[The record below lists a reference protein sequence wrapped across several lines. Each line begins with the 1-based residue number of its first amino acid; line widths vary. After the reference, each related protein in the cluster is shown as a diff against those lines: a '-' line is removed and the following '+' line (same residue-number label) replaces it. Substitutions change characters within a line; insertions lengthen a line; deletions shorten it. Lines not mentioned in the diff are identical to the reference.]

1 MTSFSDA
8 SDPFVAF
15 PSERD
20 IALLDDAFT
29 AAKYLYLTAWDDERV
44 ARNTS
49 IPHKVRWLG
58 RALGDCADAVFDFY
72 IAKAISDSRSN
83 ISPYIDGD
91 DTLIEDFNPMY
102 RVASDYEPWND
113 IGLPLPFHLIA
124 IESTEDGTDWMRFGE
139 IGPLQFGF
147 TGQVPSETHTVCFQR
162 QEGSDG
168 FQVVFVGDEIDAGAG
183 RLL

>member
-20 IALLDDAFT
+20 IALLDDAFA
-29 AAKYLYLTAWDDERV
+29 AAKYLYLTAWDTPNV
-44 ARNTS
+44 P
-49 IPHKVRWLG
+49 IPPTMRSLG
-58 RALGDCADAVFDFY
+58 RALGDCADAVFEFY
-72 IAKAISDSRSN
+72 IAKAISDSQSN
-83 ISPYIDGD
+83 ISPYVDDFDTSEEDID
-91 DTLIEDFNPMY
+91 PMG
-102 RVASDYEPWND
+102 RVASEYEPWND
-113 IGLPLPFHLIA
+113 IGLPLPFDLITV
-124 IESTEDGTDWMRFGE
+124 ESTEDGTDWMRFGE